1 MNNYPFLDYIEEPN
15 KETSYKK
22 ASELGYYDPYDNFL
36 VGESGGFLLNIDA
49 NAKFVNTELLQEV
62 GIYYDKHKVFTNYKV
77 DSIPH
82 RQFRK
87 REQYR
92 RKNGF
97 DAPCLQLEDGTI
109 KNIHITGSH
118 YNFLN
123 YVRIEQLDKR
133 TITKGNTN
141 TAKKYYARPL
151 FIDSQWWVFNILE
164 FAEKNGFHLLI
175 DKTRRGG
182 FSYMMAADSANAV
195 NCESR
200 KVVIHVAADKKYLTQ
215 TGGLTDFA
223 VNDLKF
229 YEENTPFVRG
239 IFSSVK
245 SDFRLG
251 YKLANGV
258 EADKSWRSSLISVSA
273 ANNPDCAIGK
283 DAVKVK
289 VEEVSTMD
297 NFDEFMNVTEP
308 AMRTGAYTTGML
320 CAWGTATSGNM
331 QVFEQ
336 NFYDV
341 KGFNFMPFENVWD
354 KDSRNETCGFFKP
367 YCWGLQGEI
376 DGVAG
381 VDKDG
386 NSNIRVGLEIAKRE
400 RIKKKETV
408 KKYSDYINYLGQY
421 ANFPSESFSSASE
434 NIFSSEE
441 LSAWEDRLRVDS
453 DLHFYVDGMLELND
467 ANKVVFKS
475 NAKLASEGKKTYDY
489 IIGVPRRGYEDPHGC
504 IRRWFAPEY
513 EEITTSD
520 GKHIKQIP
528 EGLYSINYDPVGV
541 NKDKDEITNKHSHNS
556 IMVWMNPHYLNGYK
570 QKMVATYYGRPDTL
584 EEADKICYYLAV
596 YYNCVGTTNVEVNR
610 GETVS
615 NFRKWNALKFL
626 SCEPLEVFDAS
637 FKGKINTTYGYNI
650 SGEQHKL
657 DCVRLTKEFLYEEI
671 GKDEFGNPIRNF
683 HRIYDYQ
690 TIIEVKKWS
699 NKGNYDRVSSILLR
713 GIEWKA
719 MKLNAED
726 ELNHRKDL
734 DVANLE
740 ENDILARDWF
750 VIIPPIIIIG
760 LCLINNICF

>member
-1 MNNYPFLDYIEEPN
+1 MENYPFLDYINED
-15 KETSYKK
+15 KSHYKHAK
-22 ASELGYYDPYDNFL
+22 DVGFVDDDDLFL
-36 VGESGGFLLNIDA
+36 IGNSGGFLMNIRSGW
-49 NAKFVNTELLQEV
+49 KFVNTELFYEQAN
-62 GIYYDKHKVFTNYKV
+62 YYKTHKGQYTSYKV

-82 RQFRK
+82 RQFRR
-87 REQYR
+87 REEHR
-92 RKNGF
+92 RKYGF
-97 DAPCLQLEDGTI
+97 TAPCLMDDKGTI
-109 KNIHITGSH
+109 HNVRITGNH

-123 YVRIEQLDKR
+123 YIRIEQLDES
-133 TITKGNTN
+133 TIQHGVTN
-141 TAKKYYARPL
+141 TAKKKFDFPK
-151 FIDSQWWVFNILE
+151 FFDSQFWIFHVME

-200 KVVIHVAADKKYLTQ
+200 KVVIHVAVDKKYLTQ

-251 YKLANGV
+251 YKLPSGV
-258 EADKSWRSSLISVSA
+258 EADKSWRSALISVSA

-308 AMRTGAYTTGML
+308 AMRTGAYTTGTL

-331 QVFEQ
+331 QTFEQ

-354 KDSRNETCGFFKP
+354 KDCRNETCGFFKP

-376 DGVAG
+376 DGIPG

-386 NSNIRVGLEIAKRE
+386 NSNILIGLEIARRE
-400 RIKKKETV
+400 RLKKKESV

-421 ANFPSESFSSASE
+421 ANFPAESFSSASE

-441 LSAWEDRLRVDS
+441 LSAWEDKLRVDS
-453 DLHFYVDGMLELND
+453 DLHFYVDGMLELDDRNI
-467 ANKVVFKS
+467 VQFKS
-475 NAKLASEGKKTYDY
+475 NARLHSEGKKVYDY
-489 IIGVPRRGYEDPHGC
+489 ILGVPRRGHEDPHGC

-513 EEITTSD
+513 EETIIN
-520 GKHIKQIP
+520 GKLIKNIP
-528 EGLYSINYDPVGV
+528 TGLYSINYDPVGV
-541 NKDKDEITNKHSHNS
+541 DKNKDEVTNKHSHNS
-556 IMVWMNPHYLNGYK
+556 IMVWMNPHPLNGFK
-570 QKMVATYYGRPDTL
+570 QKLVCTYYGRPDTL
-584 EEADKICYYLAV
+584 EEADRICYLLAR
-596 YYNCVGTTNVEVNR
+596 YYNCLGTTNVEINR

-615 NFRKWNALKFL
+615 NFRKWNALQFL
-626 SCEPLEVFDAS
+626 ACEPLYVWDAS
-637 FKGKINTTYGYNI
+637 FKGKINSTYGFNI

-657 DCVRLTKEFLYEEI
+657 DCIRLLKEFLYEEI
-671 GKDEFGNPIRNF
+671 GKDEFGNPVRNF

-690 TIIEVKKWS
+690 TILELKKWS
-699 NKGNYDRVSSILLR
+699 VKGNFDRVSSMLLR
-713 GIEWKA
+713 GIEWKGFNI
-719 MKLNAED
+719 LAED
-726 ELNHRKDL
+726 EMQNRKPLTVENID
-734 DVANLE
+734 N
-740 ENDILARDWF
+740 NDILSREWF
-750 VIIPPIIIIG
+750 
-760 LCLINNICF
+760 

>member
-1 MNNYPFLDYIEEPN
+1 MESYPFLDFINEDKSRYQHA
-15 KETSYKK
+15 KD
-22 ASELGYYDPYDNFL
+22 AGYVDDDDLFL
-36 VGESGGFLLNIDA
+36 IGDSGGFLMNIRPGW
-49 NAKFVNTELLQEV
+49 KFVNTELFYEQAN
-62 GIYYDKHKVFTNYKV
+62 YYKTHKGLYTSYKI

-82 RQFRK
+82 RQFRR

-92 RKNGF
+92 RKYGF
-97 DAPCLQLEDGTI
+97 SAPCLMDPNGTI
-109 KNIHITGSH
+109 HNVRITGSH
-118 YNFLN
+118 YNFIN
-123 YVRIEQLDKR
+123 YIRMEQLDEK
-133 TITKGNTN
+133 TIQHGNTN
-141 TAKKYYARPL
+141 TAKKHYDFPK
-151 FIDSQWWVFNILE
+151 FFDSQFWVFHIME

-182 FSYMMAADSANAV
+182 FSYMMAADSANTV
-195 NCESR
+195 NVYSR
-200 KVVIHVAADKKYLTQ
+200 KVVIHVAVDKKYLTQ

-239 IFSSVK
+239 ILSTVK

-251 YKLANGV
+251 YKLPNGM
-258 EADKSWRSSLISVSA
+258 EADKSWRSALISVSA

-297 NFDEFMNVTEP
+297 NFDDFMNVTEP

-354 KDSRNETCGFFKP
+354 RDCRNETCGFFKP

-376 DGVAG
+376 DGVPG

-386 NSNIRVGLEIAKRE
+386 NSNLAVGLEISRRE
-400 RIKKKETV
+400 RLKKKESV

-441 LSAWEDRLRVDS
+441 LTAWEDRLRVDT
-453 DLHFYVDGMLELND
+453 DLHFYVDGMLEED
-467 ANKVVFKS
+467 VTGKVIFKS
-475 NAKLASEGKKTYDY
+475 NERLHAENKKVYDY
-489 IIGVPRRGYEDPHGC
+489 ILGVPRRGHEHPYGC
-504 IRRWFAPEY
+504 IRRWFPPEY
-513 EEITTSD
+513 EERIGND
-520 GKHIKQIP
+520 GRIIRQIP
-528 EGLYSINYDPVGV
+528 AGLYSINYDPVGV
-541 NKDKDEITNKHSHNS
+541 NKDKDEITIKHSHNS

-570 QKMVATYYGRPDTL
+570 QKLVCCYYGRHDNL
-584 EEADKICYYLAV
+584 EEDDRICYLLAK

-615 NFRKWNALKFL
+615 NFKKWNATKYL
-626 SCEPLEVFDAS
+626 SCEPLEVFDAT
-637 FKGKINTTYGYNI
+637 FKGKVNTTFGYI
-650 SGEQHKL
+650 MSGEQKKL
-657 DCVRLTKEFLYEEI
+657 DAIRLLKEFLYEEV

-690 TIIEVKKWS
+690 TILELKKWS
-699 NKGNYDRVSSILLR
+699 LKGNYDRVSSMLLR
-713 GIEWKA
+713 GIEWKSMNLKA
-719 MKLNAED
+719 AD
-726 ELNHRKDL
+726 ELINRKPLNVENL
-734 DVANLE
+734 DS
-740 ENDILARDWF
+740 NDILEREWF
-750 VIIPPIIIIG
+750 
-760 LCLINNICF
+760 

>member
-1 MNNYPFLDYIEEPN
+1 MNTGYPFLDYINEPN
-15 KETSYKK
+15 KSSRYKHAK
-22 ASELGYYDPYDNFL
+22 DAGYIDDDDLFL
-36 VGESGGFLLNIDA
+36 IGDSGGFLMNIEPGW
-49 NAKFVNTELLQEV
+49 KFVNTELFYEAATFYKKNK
-62 GIYYDKHKVFTNYKV
+62 GKYTNYKV

-92 RKNGF
+92 RKHGF
-97 DAPCLQLEDGTI
+97 SAPCLMDPNGTI
-109 KNIHITGSH
+109 HNVRITGSH

-123 YVRIEQLDKR
+123 YCRIEQLNEA
-133 TITKGNTN
+133 TIKNGIIATG
-141 TAKKYYARPL
+141 KKTYDFPK
-151 FIDSQWWVFNILE
+151 FFDSQFWIFHVME
-164 FAEKNGFHLLI
+164 FAEKNGFHLII

-182 FSYMMAADSANAV
+182 FSYMMAADSANSV

-200 KVVIHVAADKKYLTQ
+200 KVVIHVAVDKKYLTQ

-251 YKLANGV
+251 YKLPTGV
-258 EADKSWRSSLISVSA
+258 EADKSWRSALISVSA

-297 NFDEFMNVTEP
+297 NFDDFMNVTEP

-331 QVFEQ
+331 QTFEQ

-354 KDSRNETCGFFKP
+354 RDCRNETCGFFKP
-367 YCWGLQGEI
+367 YCWGLQGDI
-376 DGVAG
+376 NGIKG
-381 VDKDG
+381 VDENG
-386 NSNIRVGLEIAKRE
+386 NSNILIGLEISRRE
-400 RIKKKETV
+400 RLRKKETV

-421 ANFPSESFSSASE
+421 ANFPAESFSSASE

-441 LSAWEDRLRVDS
+441 LSAWEERLRVDT
-453 DLHFYVDGMLELND
+453 DLHFYVDGMLEMEDNGT
-467 ANKVVFKS
+467 VVFKS
-475 NAKLASEGKKTYDY
+475 NARLHSENKKTYDY
-489 IIGVPRRGYEDPHGC
+489 IVGVPRKGHEDPHGC
-504 IRRWFAPEY
+504 IRRWFPPEY
-513 EEITTSD
+513 VDVTRSD
-520 GKHIKQIP
+520 GKIIKQIP

-541 NKDKDEITNKHSHNS
+541 DKNKNEITLKHSHNS
-556 IMVWMNPHYLNGYK
+556 IEVWMNPHYLNGYK
-570 QKMVATYYGRPDTL
+570 QKLVCTYYGRPDTL
-584 EEADKICYYLAV
+584 EEADRICYLLAR
-596 YYNCVGTTNVEVNR
+596 YYNCVGTTNVEINR

-615 NFRKWNALKFL
+615 NFRKWNALKYL
-626 SCEPLEVFDAS
+626 SCEPLEVFDPT

-671 GKDEFGNPIRNF
+671 GKDSEGNPIRNF

-690 TIIEVKKWS
+690 TILELKKWGI
-699 NKGNYDRVSSILLR
+699 KGNYDRVSSMLLR

-719 MKLNAED
+719 MNLHAEE
-726 ELNHRKDL
+726 ELKNRKPLTAENIDK
-734 DVANLE
+734 
-740 ENDILARDWF
+740 NDILSREWF
-750 VIIPPIIIIG
+750 
-760 LCLINNICF
+760 

>member
-1 MNNYPFLDYIEEPN
+1 MEEYPFLQFINED
-15 KETSYKK
+15 KSKYKHAK
-22 ASELGYYDPYDNFL
+22 DAGFVDDDDLFL
-36 VGESGGFLLNIDA
+36 IGDSGGFLMNIRPGW
-49 NAKFVNTELLQEV
+49 KFVNTELFSEQA
-62 GIYYDKHKVFTNYKV
+62 IYFQRHKGQYTSYKI

-92 RKNGF
+92 RKHGF
-97 DAPCLQLEDGTI
+97 TAPCLQDPQG
-109 KNIHITGSH
+109 NIHNVRITGSH

-123 YVRIEQLDKR
+123 YVRIEQLDES
-133 TITKGNTN
+133 TIQHGNTA
-141 TAKKYYARPL
+141 TAKKYYNFPKY
-151 FIDSQWWVFNILE
+151 FDSQFWLFHIME
-164 FAEKNGFHLLI
+164 FAELNGFHLLI

-200 KVVIHVAADKKYLTQ
+200 KIVIHVAADKKYLTQ

-223 VNDLKF
+223 VNNLKF

-239 IFSSVK
+239 LFSSVK

-251 YKLANGV
+251 FKLPNGV
-258 EADKSWRSSLISVSA
+258 EADQSWRSALISVSA

-320 CAWGTATSGNM
+320 SAWGTATSGNM

-354 KDSRNETCGFFKP
+354 RDCRNETCGFFKP

-376 DGVAG
+376 NGVKG

-386 NSNIRVGLEIAKRE
+386 NSNVLIGLEIARRE
-400 RIKKKETV
+400 RIKKKESV
-408 KKYSDYINYLGQY
+408 KKYSDYINYIGQY

-441 LSAWEDRLRVDS
+441 LTAWEDRLRIDN
-453 DLHFYVDGMLELND
+453 DLHFYVDGMLEIDDTGN
-467 ANKVVFKS
+467 VVFKT
-475 NAKLASEGKKTYDY
+475 NARLASEKKQVYDY
-489 IIGVPRRGYEDPHGC
+489 ILGVPRRGHEDPHGC

-513 EEITTSD
+513 EETVDEKGRT
-520 GKHIKQIP
+520 IKIIP
-528 EGLYSINYDPVGV
+528 KGLYSITYDPVGV
-541 NKDKDEITNKHSHNS
+541 NKDRNEITLKHSHNS
-556 IMVWMNPHYLNGYK
+556 ILVWMNPHYLNGFK
-570 QKMVATYYGRPDTL
+570 QKLVCTYYGRPDTL
-584 EEADKICYYLAV
+584 EEADRICYMLAK
-596 YYNCVGTTNVEVNR
+596 YYNCIGSTNVEINR

-615 NFRKWNALKFL
+615 NFRKWGALQYL
-626 SCEPLEVFDAS
+626 ANEPLFVWDPTY
-637 FKGKINTTYGYNI
+637 KGKVNATYGYNM

-657 DCVRLTKEFLYEEI
+657 ECIRLTKEFLYEEI
-671 GKDEFGNPIRNF
+671 GKDEKGDPVRNF

-690 TIIEVKKWS
+690 TILELKKWS
-699 NKGNYDRVSSILLR
+699 TKGNFDRVSSMLLR

-719 MKLNAED
+719 FNIEAED
-726 ELNHRKDL
+726 ELSNRKPLTASNIDS
-734 DVANLE
+734 
-740 ENDILARDWF
+740 NDILSRSWY
-750 VIIPPIIIIG
+750 
-760 LCLINNICF
+760 